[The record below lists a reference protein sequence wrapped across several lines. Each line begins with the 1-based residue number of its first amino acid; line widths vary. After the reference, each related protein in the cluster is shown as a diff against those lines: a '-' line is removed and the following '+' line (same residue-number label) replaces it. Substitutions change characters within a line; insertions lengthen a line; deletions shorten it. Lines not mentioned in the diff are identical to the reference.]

1 MTPFDLFVG
10 IDWSGERG
18 TRLRRLQVAICAP
31 GDGAPTLVANP
42 RGGPWSRPDV
52 VGWLL
57 ARFSAARVLCGLDFS
72 FCFPWQDHEAYFPG
86 FADDPADYAAFW
98 DLVEAMCF
106 DDECLFGGALA
117 DVEPFADH
125 FRRGIMTG
133 AAYSRRLRETE
144 RRAQA
149 GGRGTPESVFNM
161 VGARQV
167 GKASLSGMRALRGLK
182 SQDGVAI
189 WPFEAPGTARLV
201 AVEAFPTAF
210 VRLAGEGPGK
220 VRDIPRLDR
229 VLAHYGSRGVAQAW
243 GSGHPGLT
251 DDMTDALMTAAALR
265 ALAPDPAMW
274 NPPGLSDSV
283 RRSEGWTFGIL

>member
-1 MTPFDLFVG
+1 
-10 IDWSGERG
+10 
-18 TRLRRLQVAICAP
+18 
-31 GDGAPTLVANP
+31 
-42 RGGPWSRPDV
+42 
-52 VGWLL
+52 
-57 ARFSAARVLCGLDFS
+57 
-72 FCFPWQDHEAYFPG
+72 
-86 FADDPADYAAFW
+86 
-98 DLVEAMCF
+98 
-106 DDECLFGGALA
+106 
-117 DVEPFADH
+117 
-125 FRRGIMTG
+125 MTG

-210 VRLAGEGPGK
+210 VRLAGEGPRK

-265 ALAPDPAMW
+265 ALSPDPAMW